1 MIIICGA
8 KVDNN
13 RLEYIYW
20 KYSKIYPRRWARRKC
35 SFCLKSEIP
44 PKLYIVRKV
53 PNKEY
58 LKELEEKNDM
68 MTLLHLYHTYYL
80 ACEECLK
87 KLNPKREGKY

>member
-1 MIIICGA
+1 MIIICSA

-20 KYSKIYPRRWARRKC
+20 KYSKIYP
-35 SFCLKSEIP
+35 
-44 PKLYIVRKV
+44 
-53 PNKEY
+53 
-58 LKELEEKNDM
+58 
-68 MTLLHLYHTYYL
+68 